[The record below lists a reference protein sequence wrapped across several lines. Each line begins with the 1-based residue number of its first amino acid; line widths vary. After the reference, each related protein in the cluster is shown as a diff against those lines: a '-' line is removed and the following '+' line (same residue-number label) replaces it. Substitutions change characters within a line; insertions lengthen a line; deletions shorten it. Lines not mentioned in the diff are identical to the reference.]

1 MKSLD
6 GKVALITGG
15 ASGIGRASS
24 LLFAKEGAA
33 VVIADI
39 NDKMGEETIKLGR
52 ELGGKIHYVH
62 TDVSKIIDL
71 ENMVLQ
77 TIKTFGKL
85 NIFWHNAGNA
95 GPGFIER
102 VTEEEFDK
110 TLAIHMKG
118 ALFGAKYSI
127 PQISK
132 AGGGSILF
140 TSSTASINWR
150 GAPTYVMAKGA
161 LLALA
166 KNLAVRC
173 ANDNIRV
180 NCICPGGVQTPLSPS
195 FWTRDPNI
203 PMEVFKKKFVEEVPL
218 KRFGRPE
225 EIAQTALFLV
235 SDNASYITGAAVVV
249 DGGYTAH

>member
-1 MKSLD
+1 MKRLD

-39 NDKMGEETIKLGR
+39 NDKMGGETIKLGG
-52 ELGGKIHYVH
+52 EFGGEMHYVH
-62 TDVSKIIDL
+62 ADVSKVTDL

-102 VTEEEFDK
+102 VAEEEFDK
-110 TLAIHMKG
+110 TLGIHMKG

-127 PQISK
+127 PEISK

-140 TSSTASINWR
+140 TSSTGGVR
-150 GAPTYVMAKGA
+150 TKGTPTYIMAKAA
-161 LLALA
+161 LIALA
-166 KNLAVRC
+166 KNLAVPC
-173 ANDNIRV
+173 AKFNIRV
-180 NCICPGGVQTPLSPS
+180 NCICPGGIETPLSPS

-203 PMEVFKKKFVEEVPL
+203 PMEVFKKMFLEEVPL
-218 KRFGRPE
+218 RRFGRPE

-235 SDNASYITGAAVVV
+235 SDSASYITGAVIVV
-249 DGGYTAH
+249 DGGYTAS